1 MPVLPPDAPGA
12 TLPATTP
19 QAFASYLDAH
29 FKGDNGK
36 LGGPVKALDSQ
47 GATGS
52 TLGAQWL
59 SWYAKSFAANG
70 GNANTLLQYE
80 EAFTVLWEEA
90 TLGGDLA
97 AGLGGGSAAVGALA
111 QSATVTAAQEAGS
124 IFSVLQS
131 GSLWIR
137 VGEVLLG
144 LILLGVG
151 VARVTSAVP
160 IATKVASYVK

>member
-1 MPVLPPDAPGA
+1 MALPGPSGNVPAV
-12 TLPATTP
+12 LPATTP

-29 FKGDNGK
+29 FAGDNGEV
-36 LGGPVKALDSQ
+36 GGSVAALNGV

-59 SWYAKSFAANG
+59 TWYAADVAAHPG
-70 GNANTLLQYE
+70 NTLEQYE
-80 EAFTVLWEEA
+80 LGFVVLWEEA
-90 TLGGDLA
+90 KLGTNLA
-97 AGLGGGSAAVGALA
+97 AGVGGGSAAVGALA
-111 QSATVTAAQEAGS
+111 TSAATTAGQLGG

-144 LILLGVG
+144 LILLAVG
-151 VARVTSAVP
+151 VAELTHAVP
-160 IATKVASYVK
+160 IATKVARYVK